1 MSLKYISFI
10 SILLTL
16 TFVLLV
22 YLKLDFNI
30 KKINS
35 DIYKLTKAFNY
46 ELDENLSLN
55 SRIQL
60 KKSLKEA
67 YENSSQSLSMTRP
80 DEILNIEVANWISGS
95 I

>member
-1 MSLKYISFI
+1 MSLKYISFL
-10 SILLTL
+10 SLLFIL

-22 YLKLDFNI
+22 YLQLDFNI
-30 KKINS
+30 KKTNS
-35 DIYKLTKAFNY
+35 DIYKLTKEFNY

-67 YENSSQSLSMTRP
+67 YENSSQSLSMIRP
-80 DEILNIEVANWISGS
+80 DEILKIEVAN
-95 I
+95 

>member
-1 MSLKYISFI
+1 MSLKYISFL
-10 SILLTL
+10 SLLFIL

-22 YLKLDFNI
+22 FLQLDFNI
-30 KKINS
+30 KKTNS
-35 DIYKLTKAFNY
+35 DIYKLTEEFNY

-67 YENSSQSLSMTRP
+67 YENSSQSLSMIRP
-80 DEILNIEVANWISGS
+80 DEILKIEVAN
-95 I
+95 

>member
-1 MSLKYISFI
+1 MYKKIY
-10 SILLTL
+10 
-16 TFVLLV
+16 
-22 YLKLDFNI
+22 FNI
-30 KKINS
+30 KKTNS

-67 YENSSQSLSMTRP
+67 YENSSQSLSMIRP
-80 DEILNIEVANWISGS
+80 DEILKIEVAN
-95 I
+95 

>member
-1 MSLKYISFI
+1 MSLKYLSFL
-10 SILLTL
+10 SLLFIL

-22 YLKLDFNI
+22 YLQLDFNI
-30 KKINS
+30 KKTNS
-35 DIYKLTKAFNY
+35 DIYKLTKTFNY

-67 YENSSQSLSMTRP
+67 YENSSQSLSMIRP
-80 DEILNIEVANWISGS
+80 DEILKIEVAN
-95 I
+95 